1 MANPRF
7 PIGEFRKPERLSEF
21 ERTAAIAQ
29 IAAMP
34 SKLRAAVSGMSDA
47 QLDGTYREGSW
58 TLRQVVH
65 HLADSHVNSYTR
77 FRLALTE
84 DHPTIKPYD
93 EAKWAELE
101 DARTLPVEVSLKLL
115 EALHERWVT
124 LLRSLKNA
132 DFNRTIDHPESG
144 TLTIDQ
150 LIAMYAWHG
159 EHHIAHIDLA
169 RKGKSKS
176 QSAG

>member
-1 MANPRF
+1 MTNPRF
-7 PIGEFRKPERLSEF
+7 PIGEFKRPATLTDA
-21 ERTAAIAQ
+21 ERTAAIAK
-29 IAAMP
+29 IEAAP
-34 SKLRAAVSGMSDA
+34 GTLRAAVSGMSDA
-47 QLDGTYREGSW
+47 QLDSTYREGSW

-84 DHPTIKPYD
+84 NHPTIKPYD
-93 EAKWAELE
+93 EGKWAELE

-115 EALHERWVT
+115 EALHERWVK
-124 LLRSLKNA
+124 LLRSLSRA
-132 DFNRTIDHPESG
+132 DFDRTIDHPESG

-159 EHHIAHIDLA
+159 DHHIAHIDLA
-169 RKGKSKS
+169 RKGRAKP
-176 QSAG
+176 

>member
-1 MANPRF
+1 MTNPRF
-7 PIGEFRKPERLSEF
+7 PIGEFQRPATLSDS
-21 ERTAAIAQ
+21 ERTAAIAK
-29 IAAMP
+29 IAAAP
-34 SKLRAAVSGMSDA
+34 ATLRASVSGLSDA
-47 QLDGTYREGSW
+47 QLDSTYREGSW

-84 DHPTIKPYD
+84 NHPRIKAYD
-93 EAKWAELE
+93 EGKWAELE
-101 DARTLPVEVSLKLL
+101 DARTLPIEVSLKLL

-124 LLRSLKNA
+124 LLRSLSRA
-132 DFNRTIDHPESG
+132 DFDRTIDHPENG
-144 TLTIDQ
+144 TMTLDQ

-159 EHHIAHIDLA
+159 DHHIAHVNLA

-176 QSAG
+176 

>member
-1 MANPRF
+1 MPTPRF
-7 PIGEFRKPERLSEF
+7 PIGEFNKPDKLSDSERA
-21 ERTAAIAQ
+21 AAISK
-29 IAAMP
+29 IEAAP
-34 SKLRAAVSGMSDA
+34 ATLRAAVRGLSDL
-47 QLDGTYREGSW
+47 QLDSTYREGGW

-115 EALHERWVT
+115 EALHERWVR
-124 LLRSLKNA
+124 LLRSLSRA
-132 DFNRTIDHPESG
+132 DFDRTIDHPENG
-144 TLTIDQ
+144 TMTVDQ
-150 LIAMYAWHG
+150 LLAMYAWHCD
-159 EHHIAHIDLA
+159 HHIAHILRA
-169 RKGKSKS
+169 R
-176 QSAG
+176 AI